1 MEYTQ
6 NYDYPAIGK
15 RIKALRT
22 EQKMS
27 QQTLADMLEKSL
39 RTVQKYESG
48 EIEISIATVNRIAAI
63 FQSTP
68 TFILGH
74 ETSVAPVRN
83 MGDIVEFLFRMEA
96 LSDISFS
103 IDVKKPPHH
112 DEWACAIT
120 FNGKDHV
127 AESNADL
134 CLFMERWKEE
144 REDFM
149 NGRQSSKSYELW
161 KSQMVARYA
170 PAMFKDPSAAE

>member
-1 MEYTQ
+1 MEYTN

-27 QQTLADMLEKSL
+27 QQELADLLEKSL
-39 RTVQKYESG
+39 RTIQKYESG
-48 EIEISIATVNRIAAI
+48 EIEISIATVNRIAII

-74 ETSVAPVRN
+74 ETSVAPIRS
-83 MGDIVEFLFRMEA
+83 MGVLVEFLFRMEE

-103 IDVKKPPHH
+103 IDVKKPPRH
-112 DEWACAIT
+112 DDWVGSIT
-120 FNGKDHV
+120 FNGYDHA
-127 AESNADL
+127 AECNAQL
-134 CLFMERWKEE
+134 CLFMEHWKEE
-144 REDFM
+144 REAFM

-170 PAMFKDPSAAE
+170 AAKFKDPNAAE